1 MSTRDKYA
9 ALADGFAEHEYAN
22 PELYSARRAQVI
34 AGLGPVVQAG
44 DTVLDLC
51 CADGIMAAPLTAL
64 GLSYSGVDATEEMVA
79 AAARRNP
86 GLEFVTG
93 RMEDFE
99 PAQPVDVTICLR
111 SFYLAEDRV
120 AFFRRVRGYTRK
132 KLVFDFRPMVFP
144 IDGVLAQL
152 REAGFSRIELRPF
165 FLPQRR
171 SLPGA
176 ALPLLSVLEHTGPV
190 GLALTNRVGCVFCSA
205 SA

>member
-9 ALADGFAEHEYAN
+9 ALAHGFAEHEYAD
-22 PELYSARRAQVI
+22 PGRYSARRAEVI
-34 AGLGPVVQAG
+34 AGLGPAVQPG

-51 CADGIMAAPLTAL
+51 CADGIMAAPLTGL

-79 AAARRNP
+79 AATRRNP

-144 IDGVLAQL
+144 TDGPEPALVTYDPRPCLSWISFPS
-152 REAGFSRIELRPF
+152 GVKIGSRP
-165 FLPQRR
+165 
-171 SLPGA
+171 
-176 ALPLLSVLEHTGPV
+176 
-190 GLALTNRVGCVFCSA
+190 CM
-205 SA
+205 

>member
-1 MSTRDKYA
+1 VSTRDKYA
-9 ALADGFAEHEYAN
+9 ALAEGFAEHEYAN
-22 PELYSARRAQVI
+22 PELYSSRRADVI
-34 AGLGPVVQAG
+34 AGLGPPIQPG

-51 CADGIMAAPLTAL
+51 CADGIMAAPLTRL
-64 GLSYSGVDATEEMVA
+64 GLSYSGVDATEAMVA
-79 AAARRNP
+79 AAGRRNP

-99 PAQPVDVTICLR
+99 PAQPVDITICLR

-152 REAGFSRIELRPF
+152 REAGFSEIELRPF
-165 FLPQRR
+165 FLPQRK
-171 SLPGA
+171 SLPGV